1 MLFSVIITTIIMMM
15 KMITIVICLEYYG
28 LLCAWPCSRVVA
40 AEARSELEREDGC
53 KSVSLKQ
60 LKLRGWERACGEVE
74 FAVWQGNN

>member
-1 MLFSVIITTIIMMM
+1 MCVALFASSS
-15 KMITIVICLEYYG
+15 
-28 LLCAWPCSRVVA
+28 SRGS
-40 AEARSELEREDGC
+40 ERAREREDGC